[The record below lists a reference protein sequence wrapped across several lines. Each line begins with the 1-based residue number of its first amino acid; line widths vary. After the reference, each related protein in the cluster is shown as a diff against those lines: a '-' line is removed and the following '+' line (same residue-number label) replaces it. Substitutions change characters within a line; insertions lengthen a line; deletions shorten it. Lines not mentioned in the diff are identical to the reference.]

1 VWFSVLALQTRAV
14 NLEDIRDFALSLP
27 AVSEDLPFGPDTLV
41 FKVYGKIFM
50 LFSLDQIE
58 QSVNLKCDPE
68 KAIELRDRY
77 SEVVPGFHMNKKH
90 WNTIHLQGNI
100 TQKLLR
106 EWIQDS
112 YRLVVA
118 KVPKKDRN
126 LL

>member
-118 KVPKKDRN
+118 KVPKKERN